1 MQQNKRRESGILR
14 DCENKSKLQYF
25 EQENLSSAIP
35 EMVSDARFYIK
46 K

>member
-1 MQQNKRRESGILR
+1 MHQNKRRESGILR

-25 EQENLSSAIP
+25 EQKKLSIAIP
-35 EMVSDARFYIK
+35 EMVSDARFYLK